1 MRQLIYFFF
10 LSILFFNCENNLD
23 INADWEEIPVVYS
36 ILNSGSVSE
45 SNTEH
50 FIRVQKSFLGTNSAY
65 EMAQVEDSIY
75 YEYNDL
81 RLWVEKLFNNQVLD
95 SINLDLVSD
104 LDKDYGFFS
113 TENHKVYKFN
123 TPLTD
128 ENNNPIYQF
137 KINLLNELT
146 NHYAFSTVNIVEPI
160 KIRRWPT
167 NNSQSTGLMKLGEL
181 NNPILNLE
189 INPSINGKLY
199 RFFLR
204 FNYIEVSQVTG
215 SRDTLFVDWRFSPK
229 VATEYQSN
237 GNSNLPIDFNI
248 NSIEFF
254 QYLASVIPEKE
265 KVYRY
270 TKDVYF
276 QGTDEGEA
284 GIVHPCMEFHF
295 EILDAD
301 LYNYFNSQSS
311 SGLIQN
317 RPVYS
322 NVQNGV
328 GLTSSISQF
337 SFFDL
342 KMDNK
347 SNDSLAFG
355 QFTKHLNFACF
366 QDIGF
371 GLDTLLNCQ

>member
-265 KVYRY
+265 NVYRY

>member
-23 INADWEEIPVVYS
+23 INADWEEIPVVYA

-50 FIRVQKSFLGTNSAY
+50 FIRVQKSFLGTDSAY

-75 YEYNDL
+75 YEYNNL

-95 SINLDLVSD
+95 SVNLDLVSG

-113 TENHKVYKFN
+113 TENHKIYKFN

-137 KINLLNELT
+137 KINLLNEIT

-167 NNSQSTGLMKLGEL
+167 NNSQSNGLMKLGEL

-215 SRDTLFVDWRFSPK
+215 LRDTLFVDWRFSPK

-265 KVYRY
+265 NVYRY

-284 GIVHPCMEFHF
+284 GIVHPCIEFHF

>member
-10 LSILFFNCENNLD
+10 IAILFFNCENNLD
-23 INADWEEIPVVYS
+23 INADWEEIPVIYS

-65 EMAQVEDSIY
+65 EMAQIEDSIY
-75 YEYNDL
+75 YDYNDL
-81 RLWVEKLFNNQVLD
+81 KLWVEKLFNNQVLD

-104 LDKDYGFFS
+104 LDKDYGFFA
-113 TENHKVYKFN
+113 TENHNIYKFN

-137 KINLLNELT
+137 KINLLNEVSG
-146 NHYAFSTVNIVEPI
+146 HYAFSTVHIVEPI

-204 FNYIEVSQVTG
+204 FNYIEVSEITG
-215 SRDTLFVDWRFSPK
+215 LRDTLFIDWRFSPK

-265 KVYRY
+265 NVYRY

-284 GIVHPCMEFHF
+284 GIVHPCIEFHF
-295 EILDAD
+295 EILDPD

-322 NVQNGV
+322 NIQNGV
-328 GLTSSISQF
+328 GLASSISQF

-371 GLDTLLNCQ
+371 GLDTVFNCQ